1 MLRII
6 HGDGGEI
13 FNVAHESIEVAT
25 LDLVSVGVG
34 DAVGNELE
42 ASLVD
47 ELEGKVCHGGDDAG
61 GVETIA
67 GELNEKV
74 DGAEG
79 VHHGV
84 SVADL
89 EIIADRGTG
98 SAEGCDAFELV
109 LELDPVGECPIGE
122 LGVQQVALT
131 EQAELIAAA
140 DLVRGDRS
148 GCPRDLNGA
157 AEQREHHG
165 VNGGGLSFGVDEHG
179 RW

>member
-1 MLRII
+1 VLRII
-6 HGDGGEI
+6 HGDGGGLLGI
-13 FNVAHESIEVAT
+13 AYEVIKLT
-25 LDLVSVGVG
+25 TGDLVTVGVG

-47 ELEGKVCHGGDDAG
+47 DLEGKVSHRGDDAG

-98 SAEGCDAFELV
+98 SDQVELGTK
-109 LELDPVGECPIGE
+109 LCPVGEPTIRE
-122 LGVQQVALT
+122 LT
-131 EQAELIAAA
+131 
-140 DLVRGDRS
+140 
-148 GCPRDLNGA
+148 
-157 AEQREHHG
+157 
-165 VNGGGLSFGVDEHG
+165 
-179 RW
+179 